1 MTLLALL
8 VAPVLAA
15 GPAPTE
21 ASVASTAPAG
31 RAAAAH
37 EVVVTGEGV
46 ATYPAFD
53 RSVERYAI
61 TTSDATGGTVT
72 VTATTSDPGG
82 VVSVDGRPVPG
93 GSRTVTGL
101 QPGEEVAVLVDDVD
115 GSSVYSFVYLPAEF
129 PTLDRTTPADQD
141 PTYSHVMVTLGL
153 YGSAT
158 PGPFFETA
166 LDANGVPAV
175 LMTNRSNSSMDFKL
189 QDNGHYSVARG
200 SGNPGYPNSDIVELD
215 EQFREV
221 DRHRTVGLVHTDAH
235 DSLLLED
242 GSRYLLAYEP
252 ASIPRSDPDPPKQV
266 FDAVVQHVSASG
278 EVLFEWNSRPLLDE
292 TVVADTNPDYAHIN
306 SIEVMDDGHLLLS
319 FRHLSAV
326 LKVAR
331 HDRDGFEPGE
341 LIWKLGGRD
350 STFDFAA
357 PDGVSSNGPC
367 AQHTATELDNG
378 NIMVFDN
385 GSASMFGPVLCVDP
399 DQPNGPF
406 VQRVPSRVAEWEID
420 GTTIPDEET
429 GVATLVRDHHLPNH
443 HAIFAASAQDLA
455 GGSLVGWASETKA
468 LVSEFDAA
476 GLVRWELADT
486 AVVNT
491 DRYFTYRA
499 FGLDL
504 PDAIPPTVSAAATT
518 TYIEGQRVRPVFS
531 CSDRGGSSLHSCR
544 ASSVDTRT
552 PGVRTFVVTARDGDG
567 NVTRVTRRYRVV
579 HRYRPD
585 ATIRAAGVT
594 RVAGV
599 GSYGAR
605 PQQLVQISRRQGTY
619 VAFVRVRNNGA
630 VPDRLTLTPS
640 LRSRDFTARIVGSRV
655 SPLLRPGQSW
665 GVRLVVTPRA
675 SARRGDQA
683 AVRVVAR
690 SRGNP
695 ARVDVIWLRARRS

>member
-1 MTLLALL
+1 
-8 VAPVLAA
+8 
-15 GPAPTE
+15 
-21 ASVASTAPAG
+21 
-31 RAAAAH
+31 
-37 EVVVTGEGV
+37 
-46 ATYPAFD
+46 
-53 RSVERYAI
+53 
-61 TTSDATGGTVT
+61 
-72 VTATTSDPGG
+72 
-82 VVSVDGRPVPG
+82 
-93 GSRTVTGL
+93 
-101 QPGEEVAVLVDDVD
+101 
-115 GSSVYSFVYLPAEF
+115 
-129 PTLDRTTPADQD
+129 
-141 PTYSHVMVTLGL
+141 
-153 YGSAT
+153 
-158 PGPFFETA
+158 
-166 LDANGVPAV
+166 
-175 LMTNRSNSSMDFKL
+175 MDFKL

-531 CSDRGGSSLHSCR
+531 CPDRGGSSLHSCR

-567 NVTRVTRRYRVV
+567 NVTRVTSDIASCTGTARTPRSVQPASPGSRASAVM
-579 HRYRPD
+579 RP
-585 ATIRAAGVT
+585 APAAGSDL
-594 RVAGV
+594 AEAGELCGV
-599 GSYGAR
+599 GAS
-605 PQQLVQISRRQGTY
+605 
-619 VAFVRVRNNGA
+619 RNNGA
-630 VPDRLTLTPS
+630 VPDRFTLTP
-640 LRSRDFTARIVGSRV
+640 RRRARAFTARIGGRGSRPCCGRD
-655 SPLLRPGQSW
+655 SPGA
-665 GVRLVVTPRA
+665 RLVVTPRV
-675 SARRGDQA
+675 SARRGDQI
-683 AVRVVAR
+683 AVRVIAR

-695 ARVDVIWLRARRS
+695 ARLDVVWLRARRT